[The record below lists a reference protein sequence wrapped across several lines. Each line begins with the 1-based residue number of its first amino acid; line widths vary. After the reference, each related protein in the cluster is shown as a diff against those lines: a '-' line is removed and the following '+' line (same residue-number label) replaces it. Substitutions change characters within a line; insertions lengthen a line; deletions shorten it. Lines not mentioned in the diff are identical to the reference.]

1 MRTQVQLALVAGSI
15 LTVTA
20 AGVIAAVAVNEDGGS
35 GAPSVASQAVAPQ
48 AVAPQA
54 VAPQAVAPEPAAP
67 QAVAPEAVTPE
78 PGAPAPAAPPV
89 TVKPQAA
96 TAAEQAP
103 VSYTVK
109 PGDNLSDIAAWFELN
124 GFGGLYEANRSVI
137 GANPDLIRP
146 GQTFTVTGGTL
157 TMG

>member
-54 VAPQAVAPEPAAP
+54 VAPEAA
-67 QAVAPEAVTPE
+67 APEAVTPE

>member
-1 MRTQVQLALVAGSI
+1 M
-15 LTVTA
+15 
-20 AGVIAAVAVNEDGGS
+20 
-35 GAPSVASQAVAPQ
+35 
-48 AVAPQA
+48 
-54 VAPQAVAPEPAAP
+54 
-67 QAVAPEAVTPE
+67 
-78 PGAPAPAAPPV
+78 